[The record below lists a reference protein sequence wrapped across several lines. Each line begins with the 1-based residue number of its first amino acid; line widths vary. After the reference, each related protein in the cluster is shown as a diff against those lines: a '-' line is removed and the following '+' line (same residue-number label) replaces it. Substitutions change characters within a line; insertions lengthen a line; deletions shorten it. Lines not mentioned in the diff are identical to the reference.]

1 MRLILDIPEEAFS
14 SLRQSPE
21 GFAFEM
27 RIAAAAK
34 WYELGRLSQ
43 AKAAEVAGLSRADF
57 IAQLFRFGV
66 SPIQLRPGELAAEF
80 EA

>member
-1 MRLILDIPEEAFS
+1 MRVTLDIPEEAFS

-21 GFAFEM
+21 EFASEM

-43 AKAAEVAGLSRADF
+43 GKAAEVAGLSRASF
-57 IAQLFRFGV
+57 ISELGRFGV
-66 SPIQLRPGELAAEF
+66 SPIQLRPGELTAEF